1 VRDASP
7 GLLPDFVREFSAS
20 MRDGGQVALLGS
32 RSRRRAAEGEP
43 HERSSHS

>member
-1 VRDASP
+1 MKLEEVNLKTK
-7 GLLPDFVREFSAS
+7 GEFSAS